1 MNKDNF
7 LKYAELK
14 TEEKRVK
21 GEIEALG
28 PVLKGEISAAGAD
41 KVDVKGAGL
50 FTLKK
55 VQVFEFS
62 DEVKAKKEEVKKLE
76 EHEKATGVAKASI
89 REDLVFT
96 APKVV
101 KEE

>member
-1 MNKDNF
+1 MDKDKF
-7 LKYAELK
+7 LRYAEIK
-14 TEEKRVK
+14 NEIKRL
-21 GEIEALG
+21 EAEASELG
-28 PVLKGEISAAGAD
+28 PVLKAQINAGGAD
-41 KVDVKGAGL
+41 KVEVPGTGL

-62 DEVKAKKEEVKKLE
+62 DQVKAKKEEVKKLE
-76 EHEKATGVAKASI
+76 EHEKATGVAKVTV

-96 APKVV
+96 APKAA